1 MPPPPP
7 LPPRLLRSD
16 LRRCRCIYCT
26 QLASTCLRTAP
37 CLFFTTLRLR
47 GTPHIRSGSRP
58 AKQHGG
64 SSAACMLP
72 VRPQPCWQSD
82 RHRASPRPLSIHL
95 MQVPAAAACCKT
107 RRTRSTPHP
116 CPFRRPPSRSRLL
129 RGWACGGGGG
139 LMVQDANLASLDC
152 AAHGEHRTTQHSS
165 PGTGAQVPLPVNET
179 AEGEPEEASMSAAAA
194 AAINQFGDAIF
205 EALASEVCGY
215 WCGITA
221 CGLSVGCCC
230 HQPVGRGALQGLCV
244 WGALL

>member
-129 RGWACGGGGG
+129 RGWACGGGGADGSGCKLGKSG
-139 LMVQDANLASLDC
+139 LCSTRRAPHHPTQLAWNRC
-152 AAHGEHRTTQHSS
+152 AGAIAGERNRR
-165 PGTGAQVPLPVNET
+165 GRARG
-179 AEGEPEEASMSAAAA
+179 
-194 AAINQFGDAIF
+194 
-205 EALASEVCGY
+205 SEHERRCG
-215 WCGITA
+215 CR
-221 CGLSVGCCC
+221 
-230 HQPVGRGALQGLCV
+230 HQPVWRCDLRGARL
-244 WGALL
+244 

>member
-1 MPPPPP
+1 MSS
-7 LPPRLLRSD
+7 RLTTALALAGLLLLAVQPDHCAAGKRARAGLGGAAAAAAPATLVLRSD

-116 CPFRRPPSRSRLL
+116 CPFRRPPSRCRLL
-129 RGWACGGGGG
+129 RGWVCGGGG
-139 LMVQDANLASLDC
+139 
-152 AAHGEHRTTQHSS
+152 
-165 PGTGAQVPLPVNET
+165 
-179 AEGEPEEASMSAAAA
+179 
-194 AAINQFGDAIF
+194 
-205 EALASEVCGY
+205 
-215 WCGITA
+215 
-221 CGLSVGCCC
+221 
-230 HQPVGRGALQGLCV
+230 
-244 WGALL
+244 